1 MSGIG
6 TLRVKSFF
14 RSLDFCPDFFSY
26 LGKRLNKRAK
36 VNFKILTSQT
46 GKQPIAIHILPK
58 FSRSKSYQAMRFDQ
72 LIEHNKINIYLWKS
86 CRKWGRETRC
96 RALFVFKK
104 SLYEIAGVTIK
115 TKSRSYDKNKQ
126 YNCSQRT
133 ALILRYAQFWFFWKR
148 PGISFSTKFCVWF
161 LKKKSCY
168 ILWTDQISIVWL
180 SLLLEIL
187 CNMSSLTYTYQV
199 LHDQESQD
207 KKLKVLRIKKAF
219 KLT

>member
-72 LIEHNKINIYLWKS
+72 LIEHKKINIYLRKS

-104 SLYEIAGVTIK
+104 SLYEIAGVAIK

-133 ALILRYAQFWFFWKR
+133 ALIQRYVQFWFFWKR

-161 LKKKSCY
+161 LKKKIMLYSMNWPNFNCLIVFTSWDIMQYVKSYVY
-168 ILWTDQISIVWL
+168 I
-180 SLLLEIL
+180 
-187 CNMSSLTYTYQV
+187 SSP
-199 LHDQESQD
+199 SWPR
-207 KKLKVLRIKKAF
+207 KPG
-219 KLT
+219 